1 MSVPQRE
8 AERGRTRRREGAR
21 GRSIR
26 SLLSVHRSMLAPQSL
41 RCGRDYRTQ
50 NATGHLAACRSSTWE
65 LQVEVGVG
73 VGVEGGREGR
83 KGFEGG
89 GGGRLPVS
97 RSREHDG
104 NIGGVKPAYLPVH

>member
-8 AERGRTRRREGAR
+8 AERGRTRRKEGAR

-41 RCGRDYRTQ
+41 RCSRDYRTQ
-50 NATGHLAACRSSTWE
+50 NAPGHLAACRSPTWE
-65 LQVEVGVG
+65 LQVGVVEG
-73 VGVEGGREGR
+73 GVEGG

-89 GGGRLPVS
+89 GGGRMPGS
-97 RSREHDG
+97 RSKKHDG
-104 NIGGVKPAYLPVH
+104 KAGGIRGGAVKPACLPVH